1 MKKLFAWCMCSYVCV
16 CTERDMSLLSLSPP
30 LSVSVS
36 RRLLCSYLR
45 VRYEDIAS
53 SADSTVKHVYEW
65 SGLGPVPSRVAL
77 WVNENTRLT
86 DCDDQGSKPAR
97 SARGFRESERDAAVS
112 VAVFVRGRCMH
123 GHTTKT
129 LLKPASRVQ

>member
-1 MKKLFAWCMCSYVCV
+1 MRRLPTIGYTPLHIEARFLKYTSGSWPGLSEPLKYNTVWSIVYEHEETVCV
-16 CTERDMSLLSLSPP
+16 CTEHDMSLLSLSPP

-86 DCDDQGSKPAR
+86 DCDDQG
-97 SARGFRESERDAAVS
+97 
-112 VAVFVRGRCMH
+112 M
-123 GHTTKT
+123 
-129 LLKPASRVQ
+129 